1 MYDFLLNH
9 ALYIAKLK
17 LEDFTPELSDVFV
30 FISIP
35 YHFLGV
41 IVTNLDLFP
50 SIITKIKTIVTVT
63 HTNSPD
69 CSIVAT

>member
-35 YHFLGV
+35 HHFLGV
-41 IVTNLDLFP
+41 IVTKLEL
-50 SIITKIKTIVTVT
+50 
-63 HTNSPD
+63 
-69 CSIVAT
+69 